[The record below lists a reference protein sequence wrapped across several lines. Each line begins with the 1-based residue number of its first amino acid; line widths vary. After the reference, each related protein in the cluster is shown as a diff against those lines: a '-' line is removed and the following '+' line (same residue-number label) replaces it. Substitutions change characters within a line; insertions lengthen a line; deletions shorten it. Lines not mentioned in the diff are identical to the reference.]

1 MEEGAQGRHQRNRGS
16 CCMRR
21 VRTWGFA
28 AAASAAVSATALR
41 PASAFVNP
49 PGGLSGAAGIPRG
62 SSTCCPAGPASS
74 SLPLWKV
81 MLTGGGGAGVAGKN
95 AGRRCQLQQRQR
107 HSSSSSRGSL
117 VTRMLAKA
125 AANRE
130 EQETDVSLIRNFSIV
145 AHIDHGKSTLA
156 DR

>member
-1 MEEGAQGRHQRNRGS
+1 MKEGVRGRCLRNRGS

-28 AAASAAVSATALR
+28 AASAVAVSATLR
-41 PASAFVNP
+41 PASAFMVP
-49 PGGLSGAAGIPRG
+49 PGLAGAAVGIPSG
-62 SSTCCPAGPASS
+62 SSTGCPARPPTS
-74 SLPLWKV
+74 SLPVWKMV
-81 MLTGGGGAGVAGKN
+81 LAGGGGGDIAGKY
-95 AGRRCQLQQRQR
+95 ARRCRQQQQEQR
-107 HSSSSSRGSL
+107 HSSRGSL
-117 VTRMLAKA
+117 VRMLAKA

-130 EQETDVSLIRNFSIV
+130 EKDTDVSLIRNFSIV